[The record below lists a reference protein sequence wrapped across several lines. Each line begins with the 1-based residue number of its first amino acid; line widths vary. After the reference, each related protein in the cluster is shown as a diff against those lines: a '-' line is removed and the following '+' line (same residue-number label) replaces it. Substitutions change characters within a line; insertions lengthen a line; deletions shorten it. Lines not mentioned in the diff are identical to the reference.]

1 MQRVVA
7 QKIADFDREYL
18 DGLSKAGVN
27 VTMGADDAGF
37 LMSYF
42 KNGGGYYLMTGAEKE
57 IINGKIKMKQGQQ
70 ISHFTE
76 EGLVF
81 ADGEEIKADVVV
93 LATGYT
99 NMKSSAEKI
108 FGKEGSKMNE
118 VWGLDDEGELKTVW
132 RPSGH
137 PGLWAQA
144 GNLAL
149 NREMSK
155 RLALN
160 IKARLLGLA

>member
-1 MQRVVA
+1 MKVLTNFWNERSAGEWPPLDYPLNATDHIFIDSDVIVREDEPSSLVAFALDSEDYKAKLADIRYQWKVTTQR
-7 QKIADFDREYL
+7 
-18 DGLSKAGVN
+18 
-27 VTMGADDAGF
+27 
-37 LMSYF
+37 
-42 KNGGGYYLMTGAEKE
+42 
-57 IINGKIKMKQGQQ
+57 
-70 ISHFTE
+70 
-76 EGLVF
+76 EGS